1 MGLASNY
8 HSPVSW
14 WLDLKLTELEEYAII
29 AYEHSKKQ
37 RENYQDV
44 GPGL

>member
-8 HSPVSW
+8 HSPVGY
-14 WLDLKLTELEEYAII
+14 WLDLKLRDLEEYVKI
-29 AYEHSKKQ
+29 AYDNIKSQKDT
-37 RENYQDV
+37 YQDV